1 MQDKLFPSD
10 RIDLLRL
17 VRNERI
23 LVGKIQTRG
32 KKRRGIRGRAKRA
45 DTEGQMTVARIIATK
60 GRDVVTTQPHRT
72 LKEVAEVLAARGIGA
87 VVVADVQST
96 VLGILSERDIVRAIG
111 RGGSAAL
118 GDAVSMHMTSRVIT
132 ATESDSV
139 YLTMEKMNNGR
150 FRHMPV
156 LKDGKLAGI
165 VSIGDVVRYRL
176 AEMEHEHSA
185 LREYIATA

>member
-1 MQDKLFPSD
+1 
-10 RIDLLRL
+10 
-17 VRNERI
+17 
-23 LVGKIQTRG
+23 
-32 KKRRGIRGRAKRA
+32 
-45 DTEGQMTVARIIATK
+45 
-60 GRDVVTTQPHRT
+60 
-72 LKEVAEVLAARGIGA
+72 
-87 VVVADVQST
+87 

-111 RGGSAAL
+111 RGGAAAL

-139 YLTMEKMNNGR
+139 YLAMEKMNNGR